1 MKLYSILLSAISLV
15 AISAAF
21 TGDDKFLRKY
31 AMMKVYEACFGPDV
45 VKEVRM
51 EMKAA
56 ASKCAGMHPHPS
68 PDPLKIIPPNSA
80 NHHKTPV
87 HGQENSN
94 SIQEQE
100 SAPQAAALVHAHS
113 PAHHEPPPKS
123 TTLDL
128 NKLQQAILAGYNKHS
143 TGQESALQNAALVH
157 SPSSI
162 HAPPSKT
169 SSVDF
174 NKLQQALIDGFAQH
188 TMPAQSY
195 APPQHPAYV
204 PPQPQILQQPPYR
217 PYQPYQHPNHNSI
230 YYTPNMYQ
238 PQPQPYMPA
247 PYYHPPM
254 YQQPYQPMPAYYS
267 GRSSRDLDTRGQLET
282 LSNVMSGKIRNV
294 TCVMQELG
302 YLDGNLEP
310 DYGRMIE
317 RIGRLPVADDL
328 KKDMVEGV
336 EFCRQFSQCVPD
348 DRKDKLIRE
357 MVRPMFFFRCY
368 KHKKLEAC
376 IMKDVRERY
385 NHNDDL
391 SEDNLTVNGDE
402 RRSAKEFPEDNM
414 ATAIYEFL
422 YGGDRIDIDTLL

>member
-143 TGQESALQNAALVH
+143 T
-157 SPSSI
+157 
-162 HAPPSKT
+162 
-169 SSVDF
+169 
-174 NKLQQALIDGFAQH
+174 
-188 TMPAQSY
+188 PAQSY